1 MASLIE
7 ELTQTLKGEL
17 EIYEKLLPIENR
29 KTGIIMKNDLLA
41 LEDITAKEQ
50 ELMDEAANLEKKRMQ
65 VVKNI
70 AIVMNKKEEDI
81 KVQSVIGM
89 LDSQPQLK
97 EQLSLIHD
105 DLKRVVHQ
113 VVDVNNHNQSL
124 IEQSLELIEFNMNLI
139 QSTRMSPG
147 NNNYTSNATS
157 AGNDRGAGTF
167 DAKQ

>member
-81 KVQSVIGM
+81 KIQSVIAM

-147 NNNYTSNATS
+147 NNNYTNHAMS
-157 AGNDRGAGTF
+157 AGMEQGAGTF